1 MGTHT
6 TRVCTL
12 NVKLISF
19 DILSFPTLSFFHH
32 PLLLTMTNTPITN
45 PSTQPPKKRKRPSSY
60 NESDKSRKAEQP
72 NKENETS
79 PLVSTTPPFSPM
91 MYNPHTGAQHAMG
104 AYAPASSPLPPA
116 MVQIHP
122 HMMSVIPGS
131 ATAYYH
137 PGFSPQLYPHYGPQH
152 YPPTTKVVAAPTQ
165 TSISPAGTRYNAILP
180 RKDSE
185 PSDSTNGSK
194 TPNIQPKSTMPPP
207 SPNIAYAQ
215 HPHMYHPVHPYIQ
228 ISPQLPPNMVPM
240 TPPSSAYMQ
249 PNLSPSLSP
258 SFDSIDRSRRVSTSS
273 STIGTADQR
282 EQARKESH
290 SAIERRR
297 RERINDKVSR
307 YEWREDFAISGETLL
322 TRHFYFRYCN

>member
-1 MGTHT
+1 
-6 TRVCTL
+6 
-12 NVKLISF
+12 
-19 DILSFPTLSFFHH
+19 
-32 PLLLTMTNTPITN
+32 
-45 PSTQPPKKRKRPSSY
+45 
-60 NESDKSRKAEQP
+60 
-72 NKENETS
+72 
-79 PLVSTTPPFSPM
+79 
-91 MYNPHTGAQHAMG
+91 
-104 AYAPASSPLPPA
+104 
-116 MVQIHP
+116 
-122 HMMSVIPGS
+122 
-131 ATAYYH
+131 
-137 PGFSPQLYPHYGPQH
+137 
-152 YPPTTKVVAAPTQ
+152 
-165 TSISPAGTRYNAILP
+165 
-180 RKDSE
+180 
-185 PSDSTNGSK
+185 
-194 TPNIQPKSTMPPP
+194 MPPP

-307 YEWREDFAISGETLL
+307 YEWREAFAISGETLL
-322 TRHFYFRYCN
+322 TCHFYFRYCN